1 MKLRVVWRAAQLGI
15 TLAKC
20 ALDIAL
26 RRLRG
31 PLTLEQRALWM
42 HKSCRAVL
50 TSLHVDSQVH
60 GRPPAAGLLVA
71 NHLSYLDIGAL
82 GAALPCFF
90 VSKEEVRNWPYFGTL
105 ARANG
110 TLFLTRSSRSSTNRV
125 AKLIAE
131 RLAFPAPIIL
141 FPEGTSTDGS
151 ALLRFHPFLY
161 EPAIQGNASITAAA
175 LRYLPAE
182 GAHERD
188 FCWFGDDAFL
198 PHFFKVLGVNGFSA
212 EVRFGTP
219 KVYADRREA
228 AIGTYKEIAAM
239 RAAGASFHAPPEHSA
254 SRSDCGIDR
263 AQDCALTACEFEA
276 QEGQPELLE
285 LR

>member
-1 MKLRVVWRAAQLGI
+1 M
-15 TLAKC
+15 
-20 ALDIAL
+20 
-26 RRLRG
+26 
-31 PLTLEQRALWM
+31 
-42 HKSCRAVL
+42 
-50 TSLHVDSQVH
+50 
-60 GRPPAAGLLVA
+60 
-71 NHLSYLDIGAL
+71 
-82 GAALPCFF
+82 PCFF
-90 VSKEEVRNWPYFGTL
+90 VSKEEVRRWPYFGTL

-151 ALLRFHPFLY
+151 ALLRFHPSLY
-161 EPAIQGNASITAAA
+161 EPAIQGNAAITAAA
-175 LRYLPAE
+175 LRYLPAA

-198 PHFFKVLGVNGFSA
+198 PHLFKVLGTHGFSA

-228 AIGTYKEIAAM
+228 AIGTHKEIAAM
-239 RAAGASFHAPPEHSA
+239 RAVGASVHAPPEHSA
-254 SRSDCGIDR
+254 SRSDCGLDR
-263 AQDCALTACEFEA
+263 ARDCALMDCEVESQDRQA
-276 QEGQPELLE
+276 ARLE
-285 LR
+285 PC